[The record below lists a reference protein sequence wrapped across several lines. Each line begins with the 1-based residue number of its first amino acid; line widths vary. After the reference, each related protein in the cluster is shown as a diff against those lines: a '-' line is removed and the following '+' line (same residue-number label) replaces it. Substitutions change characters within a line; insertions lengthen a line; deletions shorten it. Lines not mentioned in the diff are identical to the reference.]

1 MLPFYSNVGKKAQ
14 VADRPLL
21 RYAAFQAI
29 CMVKPVI
36 LFHTYVGNDTV
47 LCKPIAYDHILP
59 LYGSHGRPVRCAPLE
74 PQDPDLETGRRW
86 YYDLTDDHRLSQD
99 AESLLV
105 WLCAECAASLS
116 DQVQPA
122 GTDCLHDGSCWQCGR

>member
-36 LFHTYVGNDTV
+36 LFHTYVGNDMR
-47 LCKPIAYDHILP
+47 LSRPKSYGKIQP
-59 LYGSHGRPVRCAPLE
+59 LFGSHGRPIRCTPVEPRAPKNSHN
-74 PQDPDLETGRRW
+74 W
-86 YYDLTDDHRLSQD
+86 YYDLTDDHQLSQD
-99 AESLLV
+99 RESLLV
-105 WLCAECAASLS
+105 WLCDECAEKLDDSIQL
-116 DQVQPA
+116 A
-122 GTDCLHDGSCWQCGR
+122 GTDRLHDGPCWSCNR